1 MRLKQLSVAMLCIGM
16 MTVACQKENKLSEL
30 NQQSAKI
37 EKEGGKN
44 PIEAF
49 FNKNRL
55 KGIQK
60 FNLNANQGGVFTG
73 LKGTVVTVQG
83 GVLQMPDGTIY
94 NGDVIASLLEVRST
108 ADAALFGFPTQT
120 VWNEA
125 NMSGGE
131 FLETAG
137 SLELRITTPDGVEL
151 RAPGNGVTI
160 GIPIDPAIGFNP
172 AMTLWEGAAE
182 PNLPGAN
189 VWKGIQG
196 GNLEQNGQLYLF
208 NWEGR
213 PRCNIDGLNNGCGGP
228 TTPFKVDL
236 PAGYNITNTEVFI
249 VAQICGSTGPKTVF
263 SLDVYNASPIWWS
276 EHTTAGIAIGTNV
289 DFVAIANI
297 GGTTYYKIEN
307 ATIVPGHFQH
317 MTGMTPISMPALTA
331 LLNAL

>member
-44 PIEAF
+44 PMEAF
-49 FNKNRL
+49 FIKNRI
-55 KGIQK
+55 KSTQK
-60 FNLNANQGGVFTG
+60 FNLNAGDGGVFTG
-73 LKGTVVTVQG
+73 QKGTVVTVQG

-94 NGDVIASLLEVRST
+94 TGDVIASLLEVRSI
-108 ADAALFGFPTQT
+108 ADEALFGFPTQT
-120 VWNEA
+120 VWNGA
-125 NMSGGE
+125 SMSGGE

-137 SLELRITTPDGVEL
+137 SVELRITTPDGVEL
-151 RAPGNGVTI
+151 TAPGNGVTI

-172 AMTLWEGAAE
+172 AMTLWEGVPA
-182 PNLPGAN
+182 PDQPRTN

-196 GNLEQNGQLYLF
+196 GNLEQNSQLYLF

-213 PRCNIDGLNNGCGGP
+213 PRCNIDGLNSGCGGP

-236 PAGYNITNTEVFI
+236 PAGYNNTNTEVYI

-263 SLDVYNASPIWWS
+263 SLDVYNSSPIWWS
-276 EHTTAGIAIGTNV
+276 EHTTAGIAVGTNV

-307 ATIVPGHFQH
+307 ATIVPSHFQH

>member
-1 MRLKQLSVAMLCIGM
+1 

-30 NQQSAKI
+30 NQQSSKI
-37 EKEGGKN
+37 EKAEGNDPMG
-44 PIEAF
+44 EF
-49 FNKNRL
+49 FTKNRM
-55 KGIQK
+55 KNTQV
-60 FNLNANQGGVFTG
+60 FHLNAADGGEFTG
-73 LKGTVVTVQG
+73 EKGTVVTVQG
-83 GVLQMPDGTIY
+83 GVLQTLDGAIY
-94 NGDVIASLLEVRST
+94 DGDVVATLLEVRST

-120 VWNEA
+120 VWNA
-125 NMSGGE
+125 ATMTGGE

-137 SLELRITTPDGVEL
+137 SLELKMTTSDGEQL
-151 RAPGNGVTI
+151 TAPGNGVTI
-160 GIPIDPAIGFNP
+160 GIPIDPAVGFNP
-172 AMTLWEGAAE
+172 AMTLWEGVPA
-182 PNLPGAN
+182 PDQPRTN
-189 VWKGIQG
+189 VWREAQG
-196 GNLEQNGQLYLF
+196 GNFEENGPLYLF

-213 PRCNIDGLNNGCGGP
+213 PRCNVDKLNNGCGGP

-236 PAGYNITNTEVFI
+236 PGGFNNTNTEIYI

-263 SLDVYNASPIWWS
+263 SLDVYNPSPIWWT
-276 EHTTAGIAIGTNV
+276 EHTSAGIAVGTNV